1 LHLSNEGIN
10 GKIFSAAGFQKMIG
24 QRIQWIESCPST
36 NDVARE
42 LAIAGEEEG
51 TVIIAQEQTKGKGR
65 KGRSWYSPKKMGLYA
80 SVILR
85 PPKSEVSLIPLLA
98 GLAVREA
105 ILETIGVEVRLK
117 WPNDLTWEGQKLGG
131 ILCESGFLGNRL
143 SFVILGI
150 GLNIKHNL
158 EDFPPEM
165 RPLATSLKI
174 IKKEDIA
181 LNDLFPRLWQALDD
195 WYAFLVEG
203 HEQKIIDSFLENSAL
218 SLGEEITVVTD
229 KGALTGIFRGI
240 DAYGGLILEEKGKK
254 KNFFS
259 AEIEAIKYP

>member
-1 LHLSNEGIN
+1 
-10 GKIFSAAGFQKMIG
+10 MIG
-24 QRIQWIESCPST
+24 QRIQWIDSCPST

-51 TVIIAQEQTKGKGR
+51 TVVIAQEQTKGRGR
-65 KGRSWYSPKKMGLYA
+65 KGRSWYSPKKMGLYV

-85 PPKSEVSLIPLLA
+85 PAKSEVSLIPLLA

-105 ILETIGVEVRLK
+105 ILETVGVEVQLK
-117 WPNDLTWEGQKLGG
+117 WPNDLTWRGHKLGG
-131 ILCESGFLGNRL
+131 ILCESGFLGNQL

-165 RPLATSLKI
+165 RALATSLKI

-181 LNDLFPRLWQALDD
+181 LNDLLPRLWQALDD
-195 WYAFLVEG
+195 WYALFLED
-203 HEQKIIDSFLENSAL
+203 HEQKIIDAFLVNSAM
-218 SLGEEITVVTD
+218 SPGEEIFVVTD
-229 KGALTGIFRGI
+229 KGAFKGIFRGI
-240 DAYGGLILEEKGKK
+240 NAYGGLILEEKGRKRK
-254 KNFFS
+254 FFS
-259 AEIEAIKYP
+259 GEIEAIKCP